1 MARNANDTGPA
12 TKGVVVTPSN
22 SDNISE
28 TASLYV
34 TADGT
39 LAVGFADAPG
49 SSISLGTVT
58 AGQIL
63 PFSVK
68 RVYSTGTTATVV
80 ALY

>member
-22 SDNISE
+22 TDNISE
-28 TASLYV
+28 TAALLI

-39 LAVGFADAPG
+39 VAVGFADAP
-49 SSISLGTVT
+49 STSVSLGTVT
-58 AGQIL
+58 ANTLL

-68 RVYSTGTTATVV
+68 RVFSTGTTATVV